1 MRHSARKR
9 GSHRAHFV
17 QRSGTWLPWLDSA
30 KGFGIILVVL
40 GHASL
45 IGHLNQVLYSF
56 HMPLFFI
63 ISGMLFKPH
72 PLKELLGKKA
82 RRLLVPYLT
91 FASLTFIYWALLE
104 RRLRPGNYSVPEA
117 FINIFLARGGSEY
130 NPYDVV
136 LWFLPCLFVT
146 ELLFAGVHMMVQ
158 RLSTRSVMLPTV
170 AIVLSAVGFF
180 LLGGLLQSFHLP
192 RLPFTTDVVPFAY
205 GCYAIGWLIRPC
217 IPRMQQVA
225 NTGGIVRWIMLLP
238 AGLLFAFTAV
248 LTLRTGL
255 KVDFNN
261 AIVSSVPL
269 LVVTAVAGSAAMFML
284 CIAVDNRVLKYLGG
298 GSLTIMCVH
307 DPIKRIV
314 IILVSKALHIESG
327 VVRTQVLPLI
337 GIVVI
342 TLLCS
347 VAVHEVLKRTIPQ
360 VLGMSGKKEQTGR

>member
-1 MRHSARKR
+1 MRNR
-9 GSHRAHFV
+9 GKHQQLYG
-17 QRSGTWLPWLDSA
+17 QRLDTRLSWLDSA

-40 GHASL
+40 GHSSL

-72 PLKELLGKKA
+72 PLKELLEKKI

-91 FASLTFIYWALLE
+91 FASLTFIYWSVLE
-104 RRLRPGNYSVPEA
+104 RRFRPGNYSVPEA

-158 RLSTRSVMLPTV
+158 RLSSRSVMLPTV
-170 AIVLSAVGFF
+170 AIVLSALGFF
-180 LLGGLLQSFHLP
+180 LLGGLLQSFHLL
-192 RLPFTTDVVPFAY
+192 RLPFTADVVPFAY

-217 IPRMQQVA
+217 IPRMQQVTNIGTA
-225 NTGGIVRWIMLLP
+225 RWIMLLP

-261 AIVSSVPL
+261 AVVSSVPL
-269 LVVTAVAGSAAMFML
+269 LVVTAVAGTAATLML

-298 GSLTIMCVH
+298 VSLTIMCVH

-314 IILVSKALHIESG
+314 IILASKALHMESG
-327 VVRTQVLPLI
+327 VVRTQALPLM
-337 GIVVI
+337 GIVMV

-360 VLGMSGKKEQTGR
+360 ALGMNGKKERAGR